1 MEIKMW
7 RYDKERWIVE
17 MCDKRF
23 TYHLVPSSKEIAEIN
38 KAALIS
44 FLNLQCDGKESFDE
58 PGDCNMPRV
67 SGSASA
73 SETDPQID
81 YHLRRVKAVNHYI
94 KDKGNLTARV
104 FLRATGAINN
114 HDGTYTIQEQDIKAW
129 FEAGSHLTAFTEY
142 DTM

>member
-1 MEIKMW
+1 MNKTKL
-7 RYDKERWIVE
+7 KELWLKETPKQIIE
-17 MCDKRF
+17 NDKR
-23 TYHLVPSSKEIAEIN
+23 TYTEWLEDFICSDRVNEIC
-38 KAALIS
+38 
-44 FLNLQCDGKESFDE
+44 NLH
-58 PGDCNMPRV
+58 NV

-94 KDKGNLTARV
+94 KDKGNLAARV